1 LILNLTKFRK
11 AWLNLLGEE
20 REKKKKKNMRVTR
33 LGCGLTKLE
42 VKLGWAAQSFDYN
55 KKYKF
60 LKICFKMGCIN

>member
-1 LILNLTKFRK
+1 
-11 AWLNLLGEE
+11 
-20 REKKKKKNMRVTR
+20 MRVTR